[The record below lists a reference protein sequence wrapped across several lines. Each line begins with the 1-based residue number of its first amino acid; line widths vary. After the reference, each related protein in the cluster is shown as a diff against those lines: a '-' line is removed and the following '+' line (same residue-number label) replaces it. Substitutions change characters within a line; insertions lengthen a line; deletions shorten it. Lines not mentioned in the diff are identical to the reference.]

1 MGMPSSGFFTPRASS
16 ASAARAAASPR
27 SKSRTQIALILAS
40 CRSIRLI
47 ASSASSTAETFLAAR
62 AADISTAVLKLHC
75 DLAKVHSRSGCSM
88 LAADDAQ
95 FAAAPQEQWLHSGGP
110 VASLRSWR
118 KDRSRASL
126 ATNKKRK
133 QREAPMRS
141 AWIAG
146 AVIAVAIGSAATGAD
161 AAEIRL
167 AEQFSMGYL
176 QFNVMKR
183 DRLIE
188 KYATQRGL
196 KDFKVSWQRFNGPV
210 AMNEALLSNSTDIVS
225 GGVPGLITLW
235 DKTQGTSFEVKGICA
250 LSSQPFLLNTANPD
264 IKSIKDFGERDRIGV
279 PSVKVS
285 VQAVVL
291 QMAAA
296 AAFGEENFAKLDA
309 LTVSMSP
316 PDATIALLSGSGNIN
331 TVFSVPPFQFQQLEQ
346 NNIRTV
352 LSSFEV
358 LGPHTF
364 TVAWTSARFRKD
376 NPELYAAFLDAGKE
390 APATVTAEPER
401 TAQGWI
407 DASKSKLPL
416 EMVTKVV
423 SG

>member
-1 MGMPSSGFFTPRASS
+1 MKTGIVAGV
-16 ASAARAAASPR
+16 AA
-27 SKSRTQIALILAS
+27 LA
-40 CRSIRLI
+40 
-47 ASSASSTAETFLAAR
+47 F
-62 AADISTAVLKLHC
+62 
-75 DLAKVHSRSGCSM
+75 
-88 LAADDAQ
+88 
-95 FAAAPQEQWLHSGGP
+95 
-110 VASLRSWR
+110 
-118 KDRSRASL
+118 
-126 ATNKKRK
+126 
-133 QREAPMRS
+133 
-141 AWIAG
+141 
-146 AVIAVAIGSAATGAD
+146 ATGATSAG

-196 KDFKVSWQRFNGPV
+196 KDFTVSWQRFNGPS

-250 LSSQPFLLNTANPD
+250 LSSQPFLLNTSSPA
-264 IKSIKDFGERDRIGV
+264 IKSIKDFSERDRIAV

-296 AAFGEENFAKLDA
+296 AAFGEENFAKLDP

-316 PDATIALLSGSGNIN
+316 PDATIALLTGSGNIN

-346 NNIRTV
+346 PNIHTV
-352 LSSFEV
+352 LSSFDV
-358 LGPHTF
+358 LGPHSF
-364 TVAWTSARFRKD
+364 TVAWTSARFRKE
-376 NPELYAAFLDAGKE
+376 NPELYAAFLDAMKE
-390 APATVTAEPER
+390 ATSIVTADPAP
-401 TAQGWI
+401 TAQAWI

-423 SG
+423 SGNDVKWTMTPAATMKFATFMHKVGSIKHRAASWKDLFFPEIADLDGS

>member
-1 MGMPSSGFFTPRASS
+1 M
-16 ASAARAAASPR
+16 
-27 SKSRTQIALILAS
+27 
-40 CRSIRLI
+40 
-47 ASSASSTAETFLAAR
+47 
-62 AADISTAVLKLHC
+62 
-75 DLAKVHSRSGCSM
+75 
-88 LAADDAQ
+88 
-95 FAAAPQEQWLHSGGP
+95 
-110 VASLRSWR
+110 
-118 KDRSRASL
+118 
-126 ATNKKRK
+126 KR
-133 QREAPMRS
+133 RMF
-141 AWIAG
+141 
-146 AVIAVAIGSAATGAD
+146 AVALAMAVGATSAG

-196 KDFKVSWQRFNGPV
+196 KDFTVSWQRFNGPS

-250 LSSQPFLLNTANPD
+250 LSSQPFLLNTSNPA
-264 IKSIKDFGERDRIGV
+264 IKSIRDFSERDRIAV

-285 VQAVVL
+285 VQAVML

-296 AAFGEENFAKLDA
+296 AAFGEDNFAKLDN

-316 PDATIALLSGSGNIN
+316 PDATIALLTGSGNIN

-346 NNIRTV
+346 ANIHTV
-352 LSSFEV
+352 LSSFDV

-376 NPELYAAFLDAGKE
+376 NPELYAAFLDAMKE
-390 APATVTAEPER
+390 ATSIVTADPAG
-401 TAQGWI
+401 TAQAWI
-407 DASKSKLPL
+407 DASKSKLPP

-423 SG
+423 SGNDVKWTMTPAATMKFATFMHKVGSIKHRPASWKDLFFPEIAGLDGS

>member
-1 MGMPSSGFFTPRASS
+1 M
-16 ASAARAAASPR
+16 
-27 SKSRTQIALILAS
+27 
-40 CRSIRLI
+40 
-47 ASSASSTAETFLAAR
+47 
-62 AADISTAVLKLHC
+62 
-75 DLAKVHSRSGCSM
+75 M
-88 LAADDAQ
+88 L
-95 FAAAPQEQWLHSGGP
+95 
-110 VASLRSWR
+110 SLRQHR
-118 KDRSRASL
+118 KSNGCTAAGQSHCYALGGNTVCVLVFRS
-126 ATNKKRK
+126 TKMKTV
-133 QREAPMRS
+133 REVPMRS

-146 AVIAVAIGSAATGAD
+146 AVISVTVGSAAMMAD

-264 IKSIKDFGERDRIGV
+264 IKSIKDFGERDRIAV
-279 PSVKVS
+279 PSIKVS
-285 VQAVVL
+285 VQAVLL

-296 AAFGEENFAKLDA
+296 EAFGEENYAKLDS

-316 PDATIALLSGSGNIN
+316 PDATIALLSGAGGISSA
-331 TVFSVPPFQFQQLEQ
+331 FSVPPFQFQQLEQ
-346 NNIRTV
+346 KNIHTV
-352 LSSFEV
+352 LSSFDV

-364 TVAWTSARFRKD
+364 TVTWTSARFRKD
-376 NPELYAAFLDAGKE
+376 NPELYAAFVGAMKE
-390 APATVTAEPER
+390 ATAIVTANPKQ
-401 TAQGWI
+401 TAQTWI
-407 DASKSKLPL
+407 DDTNSKLSV
-416 EMVTKVV
+416 EMVTKVMTGPDV
-423 SG
+423 TWTMTPAATMKFAKFMRRVGSIKHEPASWQGIFFPGVGAGYVCPGDGGVDGGLTAKGGHVRACPGHPRLTAFVGERHGWPGQARP

>member
-1 MGMPSSGFFTPRASS
+1 MRLTQ
-16 ASAARAAASPR
+16 AATIVFAM
-27 SKSRTQIALILAS
+27 IL
-40 CRSIRLI
+40 
-47 ASSASSTAETFLAAR
+47 
-62 AADISTAVLKLHC
+62 
-75 DLAKVHSRSGCSM
+75 
-88 LAADDAQ
+88 
-95 FAAAPQEQWLHSGGP
+95 
-110 VASLRSWR
+110 
-118 KDRSRASL
+118 
-126 ATNKKRK
+126 
-133 QREAPMRS
+133 
-141 AWIAG
+141 
-146 AVIAVAIGSAATGAD
+146 GSAAIAN

-250 LSSQPFLLNTANPD
+250 LSSQPFLLNTANPN
-264 IKSIKDFGERDRIGV
+264 IKSIKDFGEGDRIAV
-279 PSVKVS
+279 PSIKIS

-296 AAFGEENFAKLDA
+296 AAFGDENYARLDP

-316 PDATIALLSGSGNIN
+316 PDATIAMLSGAGGVSSA
-331 TVFSVPPFQFQQLEQ
+331 FSVPPFQFQQLEQ
-346 NNIRTV
+346 KNIHTV
-352 LSSFEV
+352 LSSFDV
-358 LGPHTF
+358 LGPHSF

-376 NPELYAAFLDAGKE
+376 NPELYAAFLDAVKE
-390 APATVTAEPER
+390 ATAIIAADPKG
-401 TAQGWI
+401 TAQSWI
-407 DASKSKLPL
+407 DDTGSKLPL
-416 EMVTKVV
+416 ETVTRVV
-423 SG
+423 MGPNVEWTMTPAATMKFAKFMRRVGTTRHEPASWKEMFFPEIGGLNGS